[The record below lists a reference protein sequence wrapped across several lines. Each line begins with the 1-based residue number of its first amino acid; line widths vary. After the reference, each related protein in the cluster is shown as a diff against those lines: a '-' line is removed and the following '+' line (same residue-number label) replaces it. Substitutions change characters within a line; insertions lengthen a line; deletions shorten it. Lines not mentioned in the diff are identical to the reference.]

1 MGWGQCCGRMW
12 GLGGGSILGVVGS
25 LVGLFF
31 ILGLLALVVLA
42 AIWLLR
48 RTPVSSSISSDGSTG
63 GGDPLDVA
71 RRRLAAG
78 DLTVGEFE
86 RIREEL
92 RDD

>member
-1 MGWGQCCGRMW
+1 MMGWGQCCGRMW
-12 GLGGGSILGVVGS
+12 GL
-25 LVGLFF
+25 
-31 ILGLLALVVLA
+31 
-42 AIWLLR
+42 
-48 RTPVSSSISSDGSTG
+48 G